1 MRLMLMMLLEFYSI
15 MLKRLRA
22 LARVL
27 QKNYTTS
34 IMTELF
40 LLTML
45 FCYCNIMQKAAGHS
59 DIEWPP
65 ARYEFGQVVQ
75 YDSTQ
80 SLYMLYDESGKC
92 VKFLTNGDVF
102 TVLKSVGNNKYM
114 ISYDAGIYYIKIEN
128 YNSFVY
134 LYDVRHFTYMSFYT
148 YPDIGDIAFG
158 IMECL

>member
-1 MRLMLMMLLEFYSI
+1 MIFVVGDVNCDNEINVDDAILL
-15 MLKRLRA
+15 
-22 LARVL
+22 L
-27 QKNYTTS
+27 QYYAK
-34 IMTELF
+34 
-40 LLTML
+40 
-45 FCYCNIMQKAAGHS
+45 KAAGHS

-114 ISYDAGIYYIKIEN
+114 ISYDAGSIIISKLKIIILLCI
-128 YNSFVY
+128 F
-134 LYDVRHFTYMSFYT
+134 M
-148 YPDIGDIAFG
+148 
-158 IMECL
+158 M